1 VEVFSDNI
9 IKKHGKN
16 LKMKTELLSLKK
28 LTSTKWLNLFQSKTR
43 NIKGKEVEWF
53 FASRSK
59 DPLKEVGISCAVLI
73 VPIYKSD
80 QENLLVMTKE
90 YRYPLRDYMYGLPAG
105 IIEDGDTLEYTI
117 RKEIKEETGL
127 EVKEI
132 LDISKPVYTSPGF
145 SDECIN
151 IAIVEVTGK
160 ISESYQDD
168 HEDIKVLM
176 CDIKDIEDIVR
187 NTSKLDAKVWTILY
201 NFIKNKKIEF

>member
-1 VEVFSDNI
+1 
-9 IKKHGKN
+9 
-16 LKMKTELLSLKK
+16 MKTKLLSLEK
-28 LTSTKWLNLFQSKTR
+28 LTSTKWLNLFRSHTR
-43 NIKGKEVEWF
+43 NVKGKTVEWF

-59 DPLKEVGISCAVLI
+59 DPLKDVNTSCAVLI

-80 QENLLVMTKE
+80 QRNLLVMTKE

-105 IIEDGDTLEYTI
+105 LIETGDTLEHTI
-117 RKEIKEETGL
+117 EKEIKEETGL

-151 IAIVEVTGK
+151 IAIVEVTGE
-160 ISESYQDD
+160 ISEDYQDD
-168 HEDIKVLM
+168 HEDIKVLL
-176 CDIKDIEDIVR
+176 CDIEDVEDILR

-201 NFIKNKKIEF
+201 HFLLKNKISFSKDLVDI